1 MWMQTVLVLVKLPQ
15 SAWRMKV
22 SASNLFASSGLPSA
36 TTLAASCATAAPAIL
51 PQYLLLHCHSYRR
64 AHQESTPV
72 LVLAIASQND
82 HCGKKTAP
90 ANLLAS
96 LAQPLATLSCSA
108 VAMVA
113 PLILQSCCEK
123 SQSAAAKAEAARVA
137 ATTTTTA
144 TAMATKN
151 AAAVAAK

>member
-1 MWMQTVLVLVKLPQ
+1 M
-15 SAWRMKV
+15 
-22 SASNLFASSGLPSA
+22 
-36 TTLAASCATAAPAIL
+36 
-51 PQYLLLHCHSYRR
+51 
-64 AHQESTPV
+64 

-137 ATTTTTA
+137 AMTTTA